1 MNKQKFLLGTSSAA
15 HQVEGNNI
23 HSDLWIMENLPH
35 SMFKEPSLDAVDHY
49 NRYQEDINLMKNA
62 GLNAYRFSIEW
73 ARIEP
78 EQGEFDKREIEHY
91 RQVIQYCKSLDI
103 EPIITLH
110 HFTSPAWLIKQGGW
124 EAESTIDAFASYTRY
139 VIENL
144 GKEINYVCTINE
156 ANMGLQIAKVAQRM
170 QKKSNLQVGINLNF
184 NEKMKNYM
192 TEVSEAFQLDPRKIH
207 SFLSM
212 RSKNS
217 DELVVKTHVKA
228 REVIREL
235 CPHIKVGLTLSLHD
249 IQANEGGEAYASDD
263 WNEEFLHYL
272 PVLKNDDF
280 LGLQNYTRKIVDQDG
295 EVELDQHA
303 IQTKMGYEFYPQ
315 ALEHVIRKVHED
327 LQIPIMVTENGISTD
342 DDQQRVAF
350 IDGAINGIRNCI
362 NDGIDIIGY
371 CLWSLLDNFE
381 WQLGYV
387 QTFGLIAVDRKT
399 QTRYPKPSLTHL
411 GSKKDLF

>member
-78 EQGEFDKREIEHY
+78 EQGAFDKREIEHY

-184 NEKMKNYM
+184 NEKN
-192 TEVSEAFQLDPRKIH
+192 EKI
-207 SFLSM
+207 
-212 RSKNS
+212 
-217 DELVVKTHVKA
+217 
-228 REVIREL
+228 I
-235 CPHIKVGLTLSLHD
+235 
-249 IQANEGGEAYASDD
+249 
-263 WNEEFLHYL
+263 
-272 PVLKNDDF
+272 
-280 LGLQNYTRKIVDQDG
+280 
-295 EVELDQHA
+295 
-303 IQTKMGYEFYPQ
+303 
-315 ALEHVIRKVHED
+315 
-327 LQIPIMVTENGISTD
+327 
-342 DDQQRVAF
+342 
-350 IDGAINGIRNCI
+350 
-362 NDGIDIIGY
+362 
-371 CLWSLLDNFE
+371 
-381 WQLGYV
+381 
-387 QTFGLIAVDRKT
+387 
-399 QTRYPKPSLTHL
+399 
-411 GSKKDLF
+411 